1 MTLPYSFLCF
11 AGGYCPHNNISRVL
25 AKLQFAAPNV
35 LASDGDLCYT
45 IQTIPVLEEI
55 MTKLLLRLFVKG
67 HKTPDRPEVRSRVGM
82 LSGAVG
88 IVCNAL
94 LCVLKLIVGAVSG
107 SVSITADAMNNL
119 SDAASSIVTLAG
131 FRLAQ
136 QPADEDHPYGHA
148 RYEYLSGLAVAGMIL
163 VIGFELGKTSV
174 EKILNPTDV
183 LFSVPVCIV
192 LVGSILVKLW
202 LFLFNRYLG
211 KMVNSQALLAT
222 AADSRND
229 TISTLAVLAALIV
242 GTVFHLRIDGIM
254 GLAVAAFILYSGV
267 NMAKETISPLLGEN
281 ASPQLRQQIVEL
293 VNACPEV
300 LGYHD
305 LMVHDYGPGQ
315 RFASMHVEM
324 DQQADPLVCH
334 ELIDNLERACLRSY
348 NVHLVLHYDPVVTGD
363 AQLDRM
369 RTVVLEL
376 LQQQDAR
383 ITIHDFR
390 MVQGKGHTNLIFDM
404 ALPADLMGKHKSI
417 KAKLDADLQN
427 LNEGTYYTVVTF
439 DLATFN

>member
-1 MTLPYSFLCF
+1 
-11 AGGYCPHNNISRVL
+11 
-25 AKLQFAAPNV
+25 
-35 LASDGDLCYT
+35 
-45 IQTIPVLEEI
+45 

-94 LCVLKLIVGAVSG
+94 LCVLKLIVGVLSG
-107 SVSITADAMNNL
+107 SVAITADAMNNL
-119 SDAASSIVTLAG
+119 SDAASSIVTLVG

-229 TISTLAVLAALIV
+229 TVSTLAVLVALIV

-404 ALPADLMGKHKSI
+404 ALPADLMGKHKAI

>member
-1 MTLPYSFLCF
+1 
-11 AGGYCPHNNISRVL
+11 
-25 AKLQFAAPNV
+25 
-35 LASDGDLCYT
+35 
-45 IQTIPVLEEI
+45 

-67 HKTPDRPEVRSRVGM
+67 HAQPQRPEVRSRVGM
-82 LSGAVG
+82 LSGGVG
-88 IVCNAL
+88 IACNAL
-94 LCVLKLIVGAVSG
+94 LCVLKLIVGVISG
-107 SVSITADAMNNL
+107 SVAITADAMNNL
-119 SDAASSIVTLAG
+119 SDAASSIVTLVG

-163 VIGFELGKTSV
+163 VIGFELGKTSID
-174 EKILNPTDV
+174 KILHPTDV

-202 LFLFNRYLG
+202 LFLFNRHLG
-211 KMVNSQALLAT
+211 KLVDSQALLAT

-229 TISTLAVLAALIV
+229 TVSTLAVLAAGII
-242 GTVFHLRIDGIM
+242 GTVFHWRIDGVM

-281 ASPQLRQQIVEL
+281 ASPQLRQQIVDL

-369 RTVVLEL
+369 RGMVLML
-376 LQQQDAR
+376 LQQQDER

-390 MVQGKGHTNLIFDM
+390 MVQGKGHTNLIFDI
-404 ALPADLMGKHKSI
+404 ALPADLMGKHKAI

>member
-1 MTLPYSFLCF
+1 
-11 AGGYCPHNNISRVL
+11 
-25 AKLQFAAPNV
+25 
-35 LASDGDLCYT
+35 
-45 IQTIPVLEEI
+45 

-67 HKTPDRPEVRSRVGM
+67 HKTPERPEVRCRVGM

-94 LCVLKLIVGAVSG
+94 LCVLKLIVGVLSG
-107 SVSITADAMNNL
+107 SVAITADAMNNL
-119 SDAASSIVTLAG
+119 SDAASSIVTLVG

-163 VIGFELGKTSV
+163 AIGFELGKTSV

-229 TISTLAVLAALIV
+229 TVSTLAVLAAGIV

-404 ALPADLMGKHKSI
+404 ALPADLMGKHKAI